1 MLEVGLVPYLIVV
14 LLMVFLEELVEVEIV
29 TKQLLDVLEQQ
40 TLAVVEAVDLLHQ
53 VTNFLVEQ
61 QVDQV

>member
-1 MLEVGLVPYLIVV
+1 MEVETVTKLLLEMLE
-14 LLMVFLEELVEVEIV
+14 E
-29 TKQLLDVLEQQ
+29 Q